1 MRDTNENTL
10 FGRFEDVLKCSL
22 HTEPFSLEPLS
33 TWLNGKQPTF
43 ADMFCGIGGFH
54 SAADSLGMKCVFA
67 SDIDDAARDQ
77 YEHVYKLRPAG
88 DICKIDADTIPDHD
102 ILCAGF
108 PCQPFSIIGDRAGFA
123 DARGTLFFELA
134 RIIESKHP
142 PAFVLENVKQ
152 LATHNK
158 GRTLARILEIL
169 RGLGYW
175 VDYRILN
182 ALNFGVPHKRERIL
196 IVGFYGDEITS
207 FPWPTRRSPII
218 PLSELLEKKPDKSC
232 FVSDRIRFARKQAH
246 TSKHKPGIW
255 HENKSGN
262 ISSHPFSCAL
272 RAGASYNYLLVDGER
287 RLTPREMLRLQG
299 FPDTFEIIGNDSAI
313 RKQAGNSVPV
323 PMVKAILERV
333 INVQRT
339 KAQRAIAAQKRPVSA
354 GRTAAVPSHSHR

>member
-1 MRDTNENTL
+1 MRDTGENLL
-10 FGRFEDVLKCSL
+10 FGKFEDVLKGAL
-22 HTEPFSLEPLS
+22 RVEPLSLEPRS
-33 TWLNGKQPTF
+33 AWLNGKQPTIS
-43 ADMFCGIGGFH
+43 DMFCGIGGFH
-54 SAADSLGMKCVFA
+54 SAAASLGMKCVFA
-67 SDIDDAARDQ
+67 CDIDDDARDQ
-77 YEHVYKLRPAG
+77 YEHVYKLRPVG
-88 DICKIDADTIPDHD
+88 DICKVDVDAIPDHD

-134 RIIESKHP
+134 RIIEAKHP

-152 LATHNK
+152 LASHNEGK
-158 GRTLARILEIL
+158 TLKRILEIL

-175 VDYRILN
+175 IDYKILN
-182 ALNFGVPHKRERIL
+182 ALNYGVPQKRERIL
-196 IVGFYGDEITS
+196 IVGFYGKDVTS
-207 FPWPTRRSPII
+207 FPWPTRWI
-218 PLSELLEKKPDKSC
+218 PPPPLAEILEAKPDKSH
-232 FVSDRIRFARKQAH
+232 FVSERIGRSRKQAH

-299 FPDTFEIIGNDSAI
+299 FPDTFEIIGSDAAI

-323 PMVKAILERV
+323 PMVKAILEKV

-339 KAQRAIAAQKRPVSA
+339 KAQRQRTTANRAVSPGRDTAQNCR
-354 GRTAAVPSHSHR
+354 

>member
-1 MRDTNENTL
+1 MRDTGENLL
-10 FGRFEDVLKCSL
+10 FGKFDDVLKTAL
-22 HTEPFSLEPLS
+22 RVEPFSLEPR
-33 TWLNGKQPTF
+33 TAWLNGQQPTF
-43 ADMFCGIGGFH
+43 TDMFCGIGGFH
-54 SAADSLGMKCVFA
+54 SAGASLGMKCVFA
-67 SDIDDAARDQ
+67 CDIDDDAREQ
-77 YEHVYKLRPAG
+77 YEHSYKLRPVG
-88 DICKIDADTIPDHD
+88 DICKVDAGTIPDHD

-134 RIIESKHP
+134 KIIQAKTP

-158 GRTLARILEIL
+158 GKTLARILEIL

-175 VDYRILN
+175 VDFRVLN
-182 ALNFGVPHKRERIL
+182 ALHFGVPQKRERVL
-196 IVGFYGDEITS
+196 IVGFHGDDVTS
-207 FPWPTRRSPII
+207 FPWPTRRIPNI
-218 PLSELLEKKPDKSC
+218 PLTEILEEKPDKST
-232 FVSDRIRFARKQAH
+232 FVSDRIGKARKKAH
-246 TSKHKPGIW
+246 TSTHKPGIW

-262 ISSHPFSCAL
+262 ISSHPYSCAL

-299 FPDTFEIIGNDSAI
+299 FPDTFEIIGSDAAI

-333 INVQRT
+333 INVQRNRT
-339 KAQRAIAAQKRPVSA
+339 QTQRQCAPPNRPISTRRSA
-354 GRTAAVPSHSHR
+354 TFAGG